1 MRDRS
6 KVRSGDGKGR
16 GGTAEARPETE
27 NQSAS
32 EPVRALQST
41 PRLPQQGRGQAGSKV
56 IFPLQAPLFERG
68 MSAGQAEVEQE
79 CQAEVKERILLLWD
93 WISVHPARNLGV
105 GSETA
110 LKGITTRWRR

>member
-1 MRDRS
+1 M
-6 KVRSGDGKGR
+6 GKGEVEQR
-16 GGTAEARPETE
+16 RHDQRQKTSR
-27 NQSAS
+27 QAS
-32 EPVRALQST
+32 QFVLQST
-41 PRLPQQGRGQAGSKV
+41 PRLPQGRGQAGSKV

-79 CQAEVKERILLLWD
+79 YQAEVKERILLLWD

-110 LKGITTRWRR
+110 LKGITTRWRP